1 MEKWNCGCGNES
13 EDLPRVANGSPPSE
27 RDGAEALSLDFIKNN
42 SHSVGGYEG
51 QVCYVGYIQGVYHV
65 GDYRFRAIN
74 KNIRCKKW
82 SCPHC
87 NPINKKNLKRRLYN
101 GGITEFVR
109 KNKLNDFPYVFKM
122 MTLTCPGKEFREQYT
137 PKQALNIMNKNYEK
151 LRKAM
156 RKKWGDFYYLRVVEP
171 HRDGYPHFHTLI
183 VGHAIAPKEVLEQI
197 RRLWTDKYGMG
208 NVDIQV
214 LKRGLGAGINYITK
228 YLTKDLKPITKGSRV
243 FTASRGALQAKKKPH
258 WEKCTFYYGVKRNDE
273 LNEEIE
279 IDYQLPENIQE
290 GEFKAILDYPFNHVL
305 APF

>member
-42 SHSVGGYEG
+42 SHSKDDHKE
-51 QVCYVGYIQGVYHV
+51 QCCSVGYIQGVYHDSDNKFKV
-65 GDYRFRAIN
+65 IN

-82 SCPHC
+82 TCPYC
-87 NPINKKNLKRRLYN
+87 NEINKKNLKRRLYN

-109 KNKLNDFPYVFKM
+109 KNGLIDSPYAFKM
-122 MTLTCPGKEFREQYT
+122 MTLTCPGKSFRKKYNPGT
-137 PKQALNIMNKNYEK
+137 ALKIMNKNYEK

-156 RKKWGDFYYLRVVEP
+156 VKKWGAFHYLKVTEP
-171 HRDGYPHFHTLI
+171 HRDGFPHFHALI
-183 VGHAIAPKEVLEQI
+183 VGHAIAPKEVLEHI
-197 RRLWTDKYGMG
+197 RHLWTGKYGMG
-208 NVDIQV
+208 NVDIQI

-243 FTASRGALQAKKKPH
+243 FTASRGALQAKKKPD
-258 WEKCTFYYGVKRNDE
+258 WEICKFYYGVKRNDE
-273 LNEEIE
+273 LNEKIE
-279 IDYQLPENIQE
+279 IDYELPENIQE
-290 GEFKAILDYPFNHVL
+290 GEYKAILNYPFTHVL